1 MDYKV
6 LPEDYTI
13 SEDLDKNN
21 ESYIY
26 GEVNPINIIEIIKNI
41 NYDNRTFLDIGSGCG
56 KIIISIADKLNITS
70 TGIEIDKNRF
80 NKSLKIQEKYLHLG
94 IDFINTDFR
103 NIYLGSYDIIYCCNT
118 IFSKNDNKL
127 LYKKLMNE
135 FKGYLLLFEYD
146 FTLKK
151 FLLDKKIIKTSW
163 SKEVPIYIFNL

>member
-6 LPEDYTI
+6 SPEYYSI
-13 SEDLDKNN
+13 SSDLDKNN

-41 NYDNRTFLDIGSGCG
+41 NYNNRTFLDIGSGCG
-56 KIIISIADKLNITS
+56 KIIISIADKLNIS
-70 TGIEIDKNRF
+70 CTGIEIDENRF
-80 NKSLKIQEKYLHLG
+80 NKSLKIQEEYLHLDT
-94 IDFINTDFR
+94 DFIKTDFR
-103 NIYLGSYDIIYCCNT
+103 NVYLGSYDIIYCCNT

-127 LYKKLMNE
+127 LYKKLLNE

-163 SKEVPIYIFNL
+163 SKEVPIYIFTL